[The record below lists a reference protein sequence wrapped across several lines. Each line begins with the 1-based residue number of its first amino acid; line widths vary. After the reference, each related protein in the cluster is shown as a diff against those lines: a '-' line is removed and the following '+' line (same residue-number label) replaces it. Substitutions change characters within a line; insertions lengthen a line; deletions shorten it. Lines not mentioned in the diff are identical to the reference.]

1 MVIAWNT
8 ISAGVYAS
16 RVVAI
21 PNNRKPAEHPTRM
34 VASKGLPDRLSSK
47 NGAENGFM
55 AVSKVA
61 SAQDGE
67 ALVEVMSAMTRNEKE
82 NAVALPPDH

>member
-1 MVIAWNT
+1 MV
-8 ISAGVYAS
+8 
-16 RVVAI
+16 
-21 PNNRKPAEHPTRM
+21 P
-34 VASKGLPDRLSSK
+34 SKGLPDRLSSK

-67 ALVEVMSAMTRNEKE
+67 ALVEVMSATTRNEKE
-82 NAVALPPDH
+82 NAVALPPKGKEIKIQPSPEVLHITPRMKRRPEGVHRFRHA